1 VKNPRSTNDQKHPIK
16 PVFNKKHNEGR
27 QMAEI
32 KKAAKAAI
40 DKVFAEQKCYALE
53 LRKSDYRQR
62 LAVLARFEQAFNDAG
77 DKIYAAAAADFG
89 KPEAEVAMAEIMPVL
104 GELKHVRKSL
114 KGWMKPDSVWPTLT
128 TFGTKS
134 KIVKEPKGVTLVV
147 SPWNYP
153 FNLTFGPMIWSIA
166 AGNTVIIKP
175 SEMTPNM
182 SKVISEI
189 VSEAFRPEEVALF
202 EGKADVASY
211 LTSLPFDHIF
221 FTGSPAVGKHVMAAA
236 ARNLTSVTLEL
247 GGKSPVII
255 DKSAN
260 IKKTVGSI
268 AWGKFTNNGQTCIAP
283 DYLYIHESIK
293 DEVVA
298 EMTACVE
305 KQYGLGNDAR
315 DNADYCQ
322 VVNTAHH
329 GRISALIKDAKAN
342 GGKVIIGGEMV
353 KAGRFIAP
361 TMIEGMSEDSAIM
374 QEEIFGP
381 VLPIITFSDLDE
393 VVAYVNNK
401 PKPLALYIY
410 AQDDKAIN
418 KVLQE
423 TSAGDTCVNQTMMH
437 FLHQNLPFG
446 GVNNSG
452 IGKSGGVWGFR
463 AFTHERS
470 VLEEKFSAASM
481 LHPPYT
487 PKVLKMI
494 KQTMRLV
501 S

>member
-1 VKNPRSTNDQKHPIK
+1 MS
-16 PVFNKKHNEGR
+16 
-27 QMAEI
+27 EI
-32 KKAAKAAI
+32 KKAVKTSI
-40 DKVFAEQKCYALE
+40 DKIFAEQKRYALE

-62 LAVLARFEQAFNDAG
+62 LDVLERFQRVFNASL

-89 KPEAEVAMAEIMPVL
+89 KPEAEVAMAEIMPVVA
-104 GELKHVRKSL
+104 ELKHIRKNL
-114 KGWMKPDSVWPTLT
+114 KKWMKSERVMPTLT
-128 TFGTKS
+128 TFGTRS
-134 KIVKEPKGVTLVV
+134 KIIKEPKGVTLVV

-153 FNLTFGPMIWSIA
+153 FNLTFGPMMSSIA

-182 SKVISEI
+182 SGVISEI
-189 VSEAFRPEEVALF
+189 VTEAFRPEEVAIF
-202 EGKADVASY
+202 EGKSEVASY

-221 FTGSPAVGKHVMAAA
+221 FTGSPTVGKHVMAAA
-236 ARNLTSVTLEL
+236 AKHLTSVTLEL

-255 DKSAN
+255 DKSAD
-260 IKKTVGSI
+260 IKKTIGSI

-283 DYLYIHESIK
+283 DYLYVHESIK
-293 DEVVA
+293 DRVIS
-298 EMTACVE
+298 EMKACIE
-305 KQYGLGNDAR
+305 KQYGLGADAR
-315 DNADYCQ
+315 GNDDYCQ
-322 VVNTAHH
+322 VVNSNHH
-329 GRISALIKDAKAN
+329 SRVSALIKDAQAK
-342 GGKVIIGGEMV
+342 GGVVLTGGEMV

-361 TMIEGMSEDSAIM
+361 TLIAGMSDDSAIM

-393 VVAYVNNK
+393 AVAYVNAK

-410 AQDDKAIN
+410 AQDKQAIN

-423 TSAGDTCVNQTMMH
+423 TSAGGTCVNQTMMH
-437 FLHQNLPFG
+437 FLHPNLPFG

-452 IGKSGGVWGFR
+452 IGNSGGMWGFR
-463 AFTHERS
+463 AFSHERS
-470 VLEEKFSAASM
+470 VLVEKFSAASM

-487 PKVLKMI
+487 PKVMKLIKTTMKM
-494 KQTMRLV
+494 V

>member
-1 VKNPRSTNDQKHPIK
+1 
-16 PVFNKKHNEGR
+16 
-27 QMAEI
+27 MAEI

-305 KQYGLGNDAR
+305 KQYGLGSDAR
-315 DNADYCQ
+315 DNDDYCQ